1 MLQYLRIRDF
11 GIFSVADVELG
22 PGLSVFTGETGA
34 GKSMVVD
41 AVMACLGQ
49 RTSRDLIRS
58 GAERAVVELLAQI
71 PLSPEVEGEEEVQD
85 RPSAGEFREVLL
97 QKDIMPERS
106 YVRIDGRLATAA
118 MAQKIGSRLV
128 DIHGQQEHHSLLRPE
143 NYIRILDSMNKGK
156 TAGLRTRLF
165 DLYRRR
171 QAIMAQIKELGESEA
186 QHVREMDLLSFQVQ
200 EITGTGLMHGE
211 EEELSTRF
219 KVLSSQRRL
228 IELSSAAYE
237 LLYEGS
243 RGQGSAFQA
252 VEEALG
258 LLGKACAVDP
268 ACGKVREALSQVGFS
283 LEMALDVL
291 REYRSNLSLD
301 PDKLTQVSDRL
312 DLIQRLKS
320 KYGPTLK
327 DVLEYEERAKARL
340 DMLLHA
346 GETLQD
352 LKSRLRE
359 TESELAEAGK
369 LLSGARREVAGQMTG
384 QVTKHLGELGMPG
397 AQFIIN
403 FEAEDD
409 PETGVFFDGTRKRVF
424 PHGFDRIGFHFTAN
438 PGQMPLPV
446 HKVASGGELSR
457 LMLAIKSYMEEADP
471 VPTLIFDEIDAGIG
485 GKAGQAVAE
494 KLWRL
499 GRTHQVLCV
508 THLASI
514 ASMADRHYLVSKT
527 EEGGQTYAHVKSLS
541 EKDRPAEIGRMLS
554 GSDLEIS
561 RAHAEELL
569 RSAREHKKAFP

>member
-1 MLQYLRIRDF
+1 MLLYLRIRDF
-11 GIFSVADVELG
+11 GIFSGADVELG

-49 RTSRDLIRS
+49 RTSRDLIRG

-71 PLSPEVEGEEEVQD
+71 PPSTEAEGEEEVSEG
-85 RPSAGEFREVLL
+85 PSAGEVQEVLL
-97 QKDIMPERS
+97 QKDILPERS
-106 YVRIDGRLATAA
+106 YMRIDGRLATAA
-118 MAQKIGSRLV
+118 MAQKIGSSLV

-143 NYIRILDSMNKGK
+143 NYIRILDGMNKGK
-156 TAGLRTRLF
+156 VAELRARF
-165 DLYRRR
+165 FALYRRR
-171 QAIMAQIKELGESEA
+171 QAITAQIKELGESEA
-186 QHVREMDLLSFQVQ
+186 QHVREIDLLSFQVE
-200 EITGTGLMHGE
+200 EIAGAGLTQGE
-211 EEELSTRF
+211 EEDLSTRF

-228 IELSSAAYE
+228 VELSTSAYE

-243 RGQGSAFQA
+243 RGQSSAFQA
-252 VEEALG
+252 LEEAQG
-258 LLGKACAVDP
+258 LLGKASAIDP
-268 ACGKVREALSQVGFS
+268 ACEKVREALSQVGFS

-291 REYRSNLSLD
+291 REYRSGLSLD

-327 DVLEYEERAKARL
+327 DVLEYKDKAQARL

-359 TESELAEAGK
+359 TESELCETGK
-369 LLSGARREVAGQMTG
+369 LLSGARRGVAGQMAG
-384 QVTKHLGELGMPG
+384 QVSRTLGELGMPG

-403 FEAEDD
+403 IETEDD
-409 PETGVFFDGTRKRVF
+409 PETGVFFDGTRKRIF
-424 PHGFDRIGFHFTAN
+424 PHGFDRVSFHFSAN

-446 HKVASGGELSR
+446 YKVASGGELSR

-514 ASMADRHYLVSKT
+514 AAMADRHYLVSKT
-527 EEGGQTYAHVKSLS
+527 EESGQTYAYVTLLS

-569 RSAREHKKAFP
+569 RSAQEQKKVFA